1 MTSTFMKDIISSTD
15 ELRVILGEPSKRAEA
30 KVIHQLD
37 EHCHT
42 LLKHAPFL
50 VLSTSNEDG
59 SCDAS
64 PRGDAPGFVHILDDH
79 HIVIPERP
87 GNKRI
92 DSLQNIVSNPH
103 VGLLF
108 MIPGMEETLR
118 INGKAYI
125 TRNQELLEK
134 LEANQK
140 VPQFGIIVEI
150 QEIYIHCAK
159 AFIRSKLW
167 DPTTWP
173 SRNELPSMA
182 TIVKAHA
189 DLRESSIEEIEESLQ
204 ESYTT
209 RLY

>member
-1 MTSTFMKDIISSTD
+1 MTNTFTKDIITSTD
-15 ELRVILGEPSKRAEA
+15 ELRVILGEPSKRAKA
-30 KVIHQLD
+30 KVIHKLD
-37 EHCHT
+37 EHCRT
-42 LLKHAPFL
+42 LLKHARFL
-50 VLSTSNEDG
+50 VISTSNEDG

-64 PRGDAPGFVHILDDH
+64 PRGDAPGFVHIIDDH

-118 INGKAYI
+118 INGNAHI

-140 VPQFGIIVEI
+140 VPQFGIVVEI

-167 DPTTWP
+167 DTKTWP
-173 SRNELPSMA
+173 NRNELPSMA

-189 DLRESSIEEIEESLQ
+189 ELRESSIEEIEESLQ

>member
-1 MTSTFMKDIISSTD
+1 MVNFMLNDIISTKD
-15 ELRVILGEPSKRAEA
+15 ELRTLLGEPSQRAEA
-30 KVIHQLD
+30 KVIHKLD
-37 EHCHT
+37 DHCRTILAHS
-42 LLKHAPFL
+42 PFL

-59 SCDAS
+59 TCDAS
-64 PRGDAPGFVHILDDH
+64 PRGDAPGFVYVIDDH

-118 INGKAYI
+118 LNGKAYI
-125 TRNQELLEK
+125 TRNEDLLEK
-134 LEANQK
+134 MEVGQK
-140 VPQFGIIVEI
+140 IPQLGIIVKIE
-150 QEIYIHCAK
+150 EIYIHCAK
-159 AFIRSKLW
+159 ALIRSKLW
-167 DPTTWP
+167 SSETWP
-173 SRNELPSMA
+173 NRKELPTMA

-189 DLRESSIEEIEESLQ
+189 ELKESTVEIEESLQ

>member
-1 MTSTFMKDIISSTD
+1 MMNFMLNDIVSTQD
-15 ELRVILGEPSKRAEA
+15 ELRAILGEPSKRAEA
-30 KVIHQLD
+30 KVIHKLD
-37 EHCHT
+37 DHCRIILSHS
-42 LLKHAPFL
+42 PFL

-59 SCDAS
+59 TCDAS
-64 PRGDAPGFVHILDDH
+64 PRGDAPGFVYVIDDQ

-118 INGKAYI
+118 LNGKAYI
-125 TRNQELLEK
+125 TRNVELLK
-134 LEANQK
+134 KMEANQK
-140 VPQFGIIVEI
+140 VPQLGIIVEI
-150 QEIYIHCAK
+150 EEIYIHCAK
-159 AFIRSKLW
+159 ALLRSKLW
-167 DPTTWP
+167 NSETWP
-173 SRNELPSMA
+173 NRLDLPTMA

-189 DLRESSIEEIEESLQ
+189 ELKETTNEIEESLQ